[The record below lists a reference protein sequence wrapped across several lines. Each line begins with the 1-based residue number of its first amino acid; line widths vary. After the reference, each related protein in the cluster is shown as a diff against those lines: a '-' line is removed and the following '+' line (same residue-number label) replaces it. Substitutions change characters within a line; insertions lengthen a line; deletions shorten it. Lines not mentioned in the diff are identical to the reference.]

1 MLIKVLVSLEGTGR
15 LLNPD
20 FSLMEVMRPFQRKMM
35 LKRLSPKR
43 QARKA
48 RRFMMQTERMVE
60 SLPIRISNILE
71 QIQTGRFD
79 VHLDHRRLG
88 PSVNRLVVGLMVSAM
103 FLGSSWMLSS
113 QVSPIIFARGDGSG
127 GVSLFGLTGMIVS
140 LLMGLRLLWAIRKSG
155 NLDQREN

>member
-1 MLIKVLVSLEGTGR
+1 
-15 LLNPD
+15 
-20 FSLMEVMRPFQRKMM
+20 
-35 LKRLSPKR
+35 
-43 QARKA
+43 
-48 RRFMMQTERMVE
+48 MQTERMVE